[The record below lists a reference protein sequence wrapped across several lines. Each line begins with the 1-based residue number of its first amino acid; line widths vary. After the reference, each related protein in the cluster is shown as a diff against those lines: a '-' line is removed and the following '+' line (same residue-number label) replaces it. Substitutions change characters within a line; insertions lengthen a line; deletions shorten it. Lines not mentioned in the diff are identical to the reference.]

1 MKYLFN
7 YPIIILTVLFV
18 CGIFLAANMHFS
30 IPIILFISIILS
42 TTSYILAKKNLNN
55 LYQPIVLILLILLG
69 ILRFEFAEN
78 GIDKWE
84 FDNNYIKKASII
96 GKITDVN
103 LIGNN
108 YIKLKVRTDT
118 IKYGNKISYN
128 KHMNLL
134 VNVKIDTT
142 FNRDKAYDIFKL
154 NYRIKFNGN
163 ILNPPEKRIFGDFN
177 YRNML
182 KIENIIGVAYTKYD
196 STFIVKKGK
205 SVGFFDFFVNVRQSL
220 DITLSKLY
228 NYESYTFLRGIILG
242 DRGLI
247 DEDIKNNYS
256 KSGVAHVLAVSG
268 LHVGL
273 IVYILTLILGRF
285 DLKVRF
291 ILSILF
297 VILFCN
303 ITGNSPSV
311 IRATIMTIIFLFCN
325 YFNRDYSASNSLFL
339 SLFIILIINP
349 FEIYSVGLQLSFIS
363 VLTIILITKI
373 TNKYFDNV
381 EVNKRIKT
389 ILSLLFVTI
398 SCTLATLPIL
408 LINFHQISIIAV
420 ISNLFIIPLIS
431 FILSGGLISLVLGL
445 LSVKLG
451 IIFAAG
457 IEKLVSINNFFVNF
471 FANLKYSFVNC
482 YNFTFLDG
490 VIVYL
495 ALTILIAFVI
505 IKNKKYLIV
514 SSIIFTT
521 LVFGNYSVQAY
532 LIKPV
537 VKIIIIDVGQGDSF
551 FIKTKNGKGI
561 LIDSGNKTDYY
572 DSGHDAIIPT
582 LRYNGIKILDYVFI
596 THIDSDHYLGLQSL
610 TDEIKIKTLIKPKL
624 DTSDKKDIKF
634 EEFIRTKQIKVK
646 YFSNSIITIDSV
658 KLYILNDENYITR
671 SSNEKSGVIKIVYG
685 NNSFLFMG
693 DATRNMELFYLNK
706 YGKFL
711 QSDVLKAGHHGSNSS
726 SDSLFIEMVRPKY
739 SIISCGIFNPY
750 KLPSE
755 KVINRLNRVSKVLR
769 TDVLGTIIFESD
781 GEILKVKN
789 LNKNL

>member
-1 MKYLFN
+1 MKYLFK
-7 YPIIILTVLFV
+7 YPIIIITTLFV
-18 CGIFLAANMHFS
+18 VGILLAASMNFP
-30 IPIILFISIILS
+30 IPIILSISIILS
-42 TTSYILAKKNLNN
+42 ATLYILAKKDLNK
-55 LYQPIVLILLILLG
+55 LYQPNILILLILFG
-69 ILRFEFAEN
+69 VLRFEFAEN

-84 FDNNYIKKASII
+84 FDNNYIKKASIT

-103 LIGNN
+103 LIENN

-118 IKYGNKISYN
+118 IKYGNKISYD
-128 KHMNLL
+128 KHINLL

-177 YRNML
+177 YRNLL

-196 STFIVKKGK
+196 SIFIVKKGK
-205 SVGFFDFFVNVRQSL
+205 SVGFFDFFVNIRQSL
-220 DITLSKLY
+220 DITLSRLY

-297 VILFCN
+297 VIIFCN

-311 IRATIMTIIFLFCN
+311 IRATIMTIIFLSCN
-325 YFNRDYSASNSLFL
+325 YFNRDYSALNSLFL
-339 SLFIILIINP
+339 SLFLILVINP
-349 FEIYSVGLQLSFIS
+349 FEIYSVGLQLSFLS
-363 VLTIILITKI
+363 VLTIIVTTKI
-373 TNKYFDNV
+373 FKKYFENV

-408 LINFHQISIIAV
+408 LINFHQISIIAI

-431 FILSGGLISLVLGL
+431 FILSGGLISLVLGS
-445 LSVKLG
+445 LSLKLG

-457 IEKLVSINNFFVNF
+457 IEKLVSINNFLVNF
-471 FANLKYSFVNC
+471 FASIKYSFVNY
-482 YNFTFLDG
+482 YNFTTLDG

-495 ALTILIAFVI
+495 VLTILVAFI
-505 IKNKKYLIV
+505 FIKNKKYLIV
-514 SSIIFTT
+514 SSIIFIAF
-521 LVFGNYSVQAY
+521 VFGYYSFQAY
-532 LIKPV
+532 HNKPV
-537 VKIIIIDVGQGDSF
+537 VKIIVIDVGQGDSF
-551 FIKTKNGKGI
+551 LIKTKNGKAV
-561 LIDSGNKTDYY
+561 LIDSGNKTNNF
-572 DSGHDAIIPT
+572 DSGQDAIIPT
-582 LRYNGIKILDYVFI
+582 LRFNGIETIDYVLI
-596 THIDSDHYLGLQSL
+596 THIDSDHYLGLQSI

-624 DTSDKKDIKF
+624 DTSDIKDIKF
-634 EEFIRTKQIKVK
+634 EEFIRAKQIKVE
-646 YFSNSIITIDSV
+646 YFSNSIINIDSV
-658 KLYILNDENYITR
+658 KLYILNDKNYIAR
-671 SSNEKSGVIKIVYG
+671 SSNEKSGVIKLVYG

-711 QSDVLKAGHHGSNSS
+711 QSDVLKVGHHGSNSS

-739 SIISCGIFNPY
+739 SIISCGIFNSY

-769 TDVLGTIIFESD
+769 TDILGTIIFETD
-781 GEILKVKN
+781 GEIMKVKD